1 MPFDAEPIEKRIAT
15 GLAKLGLAIKAQS
28 WRGAEAASLTPT
40 QGQALAVLAARG
52 AGLGVGALAEA
63 LGVRQPTAS
72 DALAALVA
80 KGLVRKTR
88 RRDDGRA
95 VALALTPA
103 GRRAA
108 KASAAWPDFLLKAVG
123 ALAADE
129 RRVLM
134 AALVKMIRAL
144 QVAGEIPVA
153 RLCVDCT
160 HFRPRVHADPLR
172 PHHCAFVDAAF
183 GDGSL
188 RLDCADHTR
197 ASEADA
203 AIAWRRFSLAPVAT
217 KENLP

>member
-1 MPFDAEPIEKRIAT
+1 MPFDTEPTEKRIAT
-15 GLAKLGLAIKAQS
+15 GLAKLGMAIKAQS
-28 WRGAEAASLTPT
+28 WRGAGAAGLTPT
-40 QGQALAVLAARG
+40 QGQILAVLAARG
-52 AGLGVGALAEA
+52 GGLGVGALAEA
-63 LGVRQPTAS
+63 LGVRQPTVS

-95 VALALTPA
+95 VSLALTPA

-108 KASAAWPDFLLKAVG
+108 GASATWPDFLLKAVG
-123 ALAADE
+123 ALTAAE

-134 AALVKMIRAL
+134 VALVKMIRTL

-153 RLCVDCT
+153 RLCVDCA

-183 GDGSL
+183 GDAAL

-197 ASEADA
+197 VSEADA
-203 AIAWRRFSLAPVAT
+203 SIAWRRFSPDSVAAR
-217 KENLP
+217 ENLP